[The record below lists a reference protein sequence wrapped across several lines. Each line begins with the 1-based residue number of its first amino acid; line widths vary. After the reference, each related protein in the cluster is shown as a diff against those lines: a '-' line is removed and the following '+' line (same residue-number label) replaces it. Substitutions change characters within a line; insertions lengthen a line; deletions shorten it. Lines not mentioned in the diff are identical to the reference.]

1 MWDIIMNAKF
11 SRRSFL
17 SFIATIL
24 GVAATSACERILP
37 TPTLKP
43 PPTVMPSATPLP
55 TSVATVTM
63 REVATATATATETPE
78 PTATLQPSP
87 TPYVR
92 EFSPVRNQKI
102 IGLAHYAPWYVAG
115 AGGGQYKL
123 WQEIPLVVKGS
134 PVQYDSRDQTI
145 IANDIDEATGHG
157 LAFHVGWAGPETYSV
172 GFPRSGVPDGYL
184 DATLKHFILKSPF
197 ANVENGFKFI
207 ISYESII
214 RLQPSRDSSG
224 NFIFFDDEDGPRRLQ
239 LLLDDV
245 RYIADNYFKH
255 PCYLW
260 MNGKHGKAPVVWF
273 YVSGAWGPNS
283 NQVLRQLRDILEREK
298 GFGIYIIDGSM
309 FWGEPQYPE
318 WWKERSQYIDAT
330 AMYAPYEPNKVQNPR
345 KFIDEVVRLCELW
358 KSFTEKL
365 GIHLVPSLMPGYNDR
380 LARPQANNPVLPRDP
395 GWYEELCERVLP
407 FSDGMMFFTSFNELY
422 ENTQHTRTVESGD
435 KFLKIVK
442 KTVT

>member
-1 MWDIIMNAKF
+1 MV

-17 SFIATIL
+17 RFLAAIL
-24 GVAATSACERILP
+24 SAATASACERALP
-37 TPTLKP
+37 TPTIK
-43 PPTVMPSATPLP
+43 PLP
-55 TSVATVTM
+55 TTMPSVTPSPTSTATVREIATATVT
-63 REVATATATATETPE
+63 ATNAPE
-78 PTATLQPSP
+78 PTPTATLRPSP

-92 EFSPVRNQKI
+92 EFPPVRNPKI

-123 WQEIPLVVKGS
+123 WQEIPLVVKDK
-134 PVQYDSRDQTI
+134 PVQYDSRDPRI

-157 LAFHVGWAGPETYSV
+157 LVFHVGWAGPETYSV
-172 GFPRSGVPDGYL
+172 GFPGNGVPDGYL

-239 LLLDDV
+239 LLLDDI

-260 MNGKHGKAPVVWF
+260 MNGKYGKAPVVWF

-283 NQVLRQLRDILEREK
+283 DQVLRQLRETLEREK
-298 GFGIYIIDGSM
+298 GLGIYIIDGSM
-309 FWGEPQYPE
+309 VWGEPQYPE
-318 WWKERSQYIDAT
+318 WWKKRSQYIDAT
-330 AMYAPYEPNKVQNPR
+330 AMYTPYEPSKVQNPR
-345 KFIDEVVRLCELW
+345 TFTDEVVQLYGHW

-365 GIHLVPSLMPGYNDR
+365 GIHLVPSVTPGNDDR
-380 LARPQANNPVLPRDP
+380 LARPQEKHPVLPRDP
-395 GWYEELCERVLP
+395 DWYEELCERVLP
-407 FSDGMMFFTSFNELY
+407 FSDGMMFFTSFNELF